1 MIPKGRQ
8 QKPKL
13 PAEVPDFYT
22 ILPQAILAPEFKA
35 KPPSGK
41 LRLGYTLFQSREG
54 IVLIQALFFKYHNG
68 QGFIYKLLAFR
79 I

>member
-1 MIPKGRQ
+1 MIPKGRE

-22 ILPQAILAPEFKA
+22 ALPQAILAPEFKA

-41 LRLGYTLFQSREG
+41 LRLGYTLF
-54 IVLIQALFFKYHNG
+54 
-68 QGFIYKLLAFR
+68 
-79 I
+79 